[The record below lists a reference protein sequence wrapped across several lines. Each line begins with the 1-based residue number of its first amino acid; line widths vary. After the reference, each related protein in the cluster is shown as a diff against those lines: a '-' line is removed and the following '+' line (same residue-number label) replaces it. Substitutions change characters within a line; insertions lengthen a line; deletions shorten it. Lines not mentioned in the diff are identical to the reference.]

1 MEENMKHLVLGLLA
15 CLAALAHPA
24 NAPPTAPSHDSTYAH
39 ITIGSNAVAPLLN
52 EQAACNEVADDDASY
67 CALAV
72 LDNVELV
79 IASRGTPT
87 VSAAVGLDLDRV
99 VSKTLRGQ
107 LMTVYMSTCADA
119 RAAFEDSSCAGRA

>member
-1 MEENMKHLVLGLLA
+1 MKHLVLGLLA

-24 NAPPTAPSHDSTYAH
+24 NAPPTALSHDSTYAH

-52 EQAACNEVADDDASY
+52 ERAACNEVADDASY